1 MTGRDHPL
9 LAAGLMV
16 FVALVLVAPGALVAF
31 AAERLLRLGFDLTQ
45 FWAWAVG
52 SSVVTACAMAPRSR
66 DGLGPYRLLAV
77 MTSAV
82 VLAAR
87 FGTHSRW
94 AAEMLRE
101 YVP

>member
-1 MTGRDHPL
+1 
-9 LAAGLMV
+9 
-16 FVALVLVAPGALVAF
+16 
-31 AAERLLRLGFDLTQ
+31 
-45 FWAWAVG
+45 
-52 SSVVTACAMAPRSR
+52 
-66 DGLGPYRLLAV
+66 